1 MVKQNKV
8 EHRLQPFKY
17 EKPEIDQVRGKSFA
31 KGLPNTDTLAIM
43 IQAVQL
49 GGENNL
55 HSHPGFDSVFFV
67 LSGRARFY
75 GDAETV
81 ACELR
86 QHEGVL
92 IPAGEPYWFES
103 AGEEHLE
110 IMHIKGY
117 VPGAEDV
124 RVNYAPALPHQD
136 DSQFTGK
143 GAVNVWE
150 QQEKPRS

>member
-1 MVKQNKV
+1 MVEQNKV
-8 EHRLQPFKY
+8 EHKMQPFKY

-31 KGLPNTDTLAIM
+31 PGLPNTGVVAIM

-67 LSGRARFY
+67 LAGRARFY
-75 GDAETV
+75 GDVESV
-81 ACELR
+81 ACELGK
-86 QHEGVL
+86 HEGVL

-103 AGEEHLE
+103 ASDGELE

-117 VPGAEDV
+117 VHGAKDV
-124 RVNYAPALPHQD
+124 RINYTPALPHQG
-136 DSQFTGK
+136 DSQFGE
-143 GAVNVWE
+143 GAINLWE
-150 QQEKPRS
+150 QKDKPES